1 MFIRMDLWR
10 YSDSMGNREKLEN
23 ELDRIG
29 IIEKAKFKTEFVNGE
44 LSYEENMS
52 KQSHMVVTILVQAS
66 GPLLNSKSWNIRN
79 RNIISRALMSLFK
92 TKSVV
97 PSQTDIM
104 EYLVTLPTYLKKIKT
119 LENNMLDTAESGFE
133 DEDDIGSLIP
143 GFKLKLIW
151 VPNQVSIDKL

>member
-1 MFIRMDLWR
+1 
-10 YSDSMGNREKLEN
+10 
-23 ELDRIG
+23 
-29 IIEKAKFKTEFVNGE
+29 
-44 LSYEENMS
+44 
-52 KQSHMVVTILVQAS
+52 
-66 GPLLNSKSWNIRN
+66 
-79 RNIISRALMSLFK
+79 MSLFK

-97 PSQTDIM
+97 PSQADIL